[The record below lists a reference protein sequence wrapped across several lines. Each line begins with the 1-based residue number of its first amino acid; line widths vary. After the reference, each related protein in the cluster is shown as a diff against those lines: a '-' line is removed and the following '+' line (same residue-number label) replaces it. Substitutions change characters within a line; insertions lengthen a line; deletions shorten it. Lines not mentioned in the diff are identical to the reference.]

1 MFGPEPLTFV
11 SRSAAEYQNLERSIV
26 QAATANS
33 GHDVS
38 LARMRAEL
46 RPIDGYDAAN
56 KMLFNRPVDEFR
68 SLSFAEMTA
77 TRSHWAATRVGLAIE
92 PRGVVDAP
100 ERLLRTPTEPG
111 APRGPPV
118 TAEFSS
124 DSAMRGLHPEL
135 SPGLKAAGIAGT
147 ALLAHD
153 FATSGHK
160 WVQLQSQGN
169 QAGADSTAA
178 HFVGRN
184 VGGAMGGF
192 VAGAGVGLLSG
203 SWTGPV
209 ALGAG
214 LGGGVIGAYMG
225 ERWAE
230 QKDIDRIYT
239 QEDPLGRV
247 WTRQPGD
254 ADGRWLRGAHQ
265 QQVQTTALGGEVEV
279 RPVQTALGEDV
290 YFREQYVATGRL
302 ERLLN
307 YQAANTSYALG
318 LTNPPPPKDP
328 YRLDASAQTQPPRAP
343 FEQQRDF
350 VRDAQSGQWQLEIK
364 ELLDGRVPSI
374 HKHPVEP
381 ERALDLDQQART
393 VIAQNAANTPAAM
406 AARYAVAHAQ
416 GRWSDFDPALP
427 PAIRA
432 AQAQADTLRASD
444 GNAYTRQDDG
454 QWVRG
459 GPVFDSTATLNLRD
473 ELELTWQSQQA
484 GVQDTRA
491 MAREAAATLQLA
503 PEGVRAQL
511 AALYAQHGIERSEAQ
526 LDASAATVEHH
537 HARDG
542 LQHDFTLALMPDPR
556 THAPSA
562 DSAIASFA
570 ADGGNRMLLR
580 STTTAEEVAQLQAL
594 RAPAGAGGE
603 NPLPD
608 ALELRI
614 DALSPQEREAYQQAL
629 REANRQG
636 VSTQAAQRA
645 ASFAAANLHA
655 PPAEATRAPQAVPSG
670 PPPSVP
676 QSLPA
681 HVAAAGAG
689 GASRS

>member
-1 MFGPEPLTFV
+1 MGAPVTL
-11 SRSAAEYQNLERSIV
+11 SREFADAMGVDSSRFL
-26 QAATANS
+26 
-33 GHDVS
+33 
-38 LARMRAEL
+38 
-46 RPIDGYDAAN
+46 PAAN
-56 KMLFNRPVDEFR
+56 LSTSGAVVRADIDMALRVAQDEV
-68 SLSFAEMTA
+68 SVM
-77 TRSHWAATRVGLAIE
+77 
-92 PRGVVDAP
+92 RGSVLREHP
-100 ERLLRTPTEPG
+100 QTQSIRLPG
-111 APRGPPV
+111 AAVEEVASRPAPAERV
-118 TAEFSS
+118 TVHS
-124 DSAMRGLHPEL
+124 GG

-169 QAGADSTAA
+169 QTGADSTAA

-254 ADGRWLRGAHQ
+254 ADGRWLRAAHQ

-307 YQAANTSYALG
+307 YQAANASYELG

-374 HKHPVEP
+374 HRHAVES

-406 AARYAVAHAQ
+406 AARYEVAHAQ

-459 GPVFDSTATLNLRD
+459 GRVFDSTATLNLRD

-491 MAREAAATLQLA
+491 MAREVAATLQLA

-526 LDASAATVEHH
+526 LAASAATVEHH

-542 LQHDFTLALMPDPR
+542 LH
-556 THAPSA
+556 
-562 DSAIASFA
+562 
-570 ADGGNRMLLR
+570 
-580 STTTAEEVAQLQAL
+580 TT
-594 RAPAGAGGE
+594 
-603 NPLPD
+603 
-608 ALELRI
+608 
-614 DALSPQEREAYQQAL
+614 SPW
-629 REANRQG
+629 
-636 VSTQAAQRA
+636 
-645 ASFAAANLHA
+645 H
-655 PPAEATRAPQAVPSG
+655 
-670 PPPSVP
+670 
-676 QSLPA
+676 
-681 HVAAAGAG
+681 
-689 GASRS
+689 